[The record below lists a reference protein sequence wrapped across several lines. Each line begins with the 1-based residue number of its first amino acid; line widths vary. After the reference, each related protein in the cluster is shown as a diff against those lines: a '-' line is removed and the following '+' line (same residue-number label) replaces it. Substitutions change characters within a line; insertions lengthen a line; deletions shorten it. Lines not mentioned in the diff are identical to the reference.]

1 MVLALRTYLTPDTLR
16 SSRNMEHTS
25 TPSGKGPLVIAPG
38 TWGHKKFLLR
48 NLHASLS
55 DTDLLYVVGEE
66 EQLLGRIMARLNMSA
81 QAVTTLIHR
90 L

>member
-1 MVLALRTYLTPDTLR
+1 
-16 SSRNMEHTS
+16 MEHTS
-25 TPSGKGPLVIAPG
+25 NAPGAVPLVIAPG

-55 DTDLLYVVGEE
+55 DSDLLYVVGEE
-66 EQLLGRIMARLNMSA
+66 QQLLGRIMARLNLSA
-81 QAVTTLIHR
+81 QAVTMLIHR